1 MVGSYKIYNDANLI
15 NKYNEKIQ
23 KVLSSCKNTLK
34 DTLQLE
40 DYEEEGT
47 ISLGAFKEGFVTLDI
62 KLDEEL
68 LDYILFVVY

>member
-1 MVGSYKIYNDANLI
+1 
-15 NKYNEKIQ
+15 
-23 KVLSSCKNTLK
+23 VLSSCKNTLK